1 LKTSICLQLPDYTD
15 DFQTIVS
22 FLPLLNTFLTFFERK
37 RNFLARYLV
46 ILVYSSLTIKR
57 QDMKVKNLLLII
69 ATIGLALIPFIKNG
83 FSKHDEFD
91 ATQDLFI

>member
-1 LKTSICLQLPDYTD
+1 
-15 DFQTIVS
+15 
-22 FLPLLNTFLTFFERK
+22 
-37 RNFLARYLV
+37 
-46 ILVYSSLTIKR
+46 
-57 QDMKVKNLLLII
+57 MKVKNLLLII